1 LNGIRLRSSPGA
13 RKRRYP
19 LGPGAIPGG
28 YSGRRSAGQRICIRN
43 LGAARADAE
52 IADHRMNTP
61 SLSRYR
67 DEWFAGSR
75 ATWRDVLAGMV
86 GTFALIPE
94 VIAFSFVAGID
105 PEVGL
110 FASFVI
116 GIVIAF
122 VGGRPAMISGAAGS
136 VALVAAA
143 LVHAH
148 GLQYLLAATLLAG
161 LLQIVFGLL
170 KLDVLMRFVS
180 RSVRTGFVNALAIL
194 IFSAQVPQLLGVTWH
209 TYVMVALGLAIIYLL
224 PRITTA
230 VPSPLICIVALTAI
244 SIAFPMPLRVVSD
257 LGRLPG
263 ALPSIGLPH
272 VPIAMAT
279 LAIVAP
285 YALAMAAVGLLESM
299 MTARV
304 VDDLTEST
312 SSKARECTG
321 LGLAN
326 VAAGLFGGIAG
337 CGMIGQ
343 TVGNVRY
350 GGRGRLSTLVA
361 GVFLLIV
368 MVPLRAWVAQVPV
381 AALVA
386 IMIMVSVSTFSW
398 GSLLDLGRH
407 PKVSGI
413 VMLAT
418 VAVTVATH
426 DLSAGVAIGVLL
438 SGVFFAFKVTRLMNV
453 DVGYDAMTDTRRY
466 TVSGQVFFAS
476 ADIFADRFDL
486 RDTAKH
492 ARIDLTGAHLWDIT
506 AVGALNDVVAVMRRH
521 GMAVELV
528 GLNEASAVL
537 VDRHAPAMRTIAL
550 GTNGAPDIGSGVA

>member
-1 LNGIRLRSSPGA
+1 LSAPFAYGCVGDPAALAGDIRLDPVQPRV
-13 RKRRYP
+13 
-19 LGPGAIPGG
+19 AIP
-28 YSGRRSAGQRICIRN
+28 
-43 LGAARADAE
+43 AADPPDNAAASETIATAHTDAV
-52 IADHRMNTP
+52 IADLCMNAL
-61 SLSRYR
+61 SFSRYR
-67 DEWFAGSR
+67 AEWFNGALSAR
-75 ATWRDVLAGMV
+75 HDMLAGMV

-94 VIAFSFVAGID
+94 VIAFSFVAGVD
-105 PEVGL
+105 PQVGL

-122 VGGRPAMISGAAGS
+122 AGGRPAMISGAAGS

-148 GLQYLLAATLLAG
+148 GLPYLLAATLLAG

-170 KLDVLMRFVS
+170 NLDVLMRFVS

-194 IFSAQVPQLLGVTWH
+194 ILSAQVPQMLGVTWH
-209 TYVMVALGLAIIYLL
+209 TYAMIALGLAIIYLL
-224 PRITTA
+224 PRLTTA
-230 VPSPLICIVALTAI
+230 VPSPLICIVVLTVISFAL
-244 SIAFPMPLRVVSD
+244 PMPLRVVGD
-257 LGRLPG
+257 LGRLPTS
-263 ALPSIGLPH
+263 LPSLQWPHLPFNL
-272 VPIAMAT
+272 MT

-285 YALAMAAVGLLESM
+285 YGLAMAAVGLLESL

-304 VDDLTEST
+304 VDELTEST

-368 MVPLRAWVAQVPV
+368 MVPLRPWVAQVPV

-386 IMIMVSVSTFSW
+386 IMVMVSVSTFSW
-398 GSLLDLGRH
+398 RSLRDLGRH
-407 PKVSGI
+407 PKVSGV

-426 DLSAGVAIGVLL
+426 DLAAGVAVGVLL
-438 SGVFFAFKVTRLMNV
+438 SGVFFASKVTRLMNV
-453 DVGYDAMTDTRRY
+453 HVGYDPLTDMRLY

-476 ADIFADRFDL
+476 AEIFADRFNL
-486 RDTAKH
+486 RDTARRV
-492 ARIDLTGAHLWDIT
+492 RIDLTDAHLWDIT
-506 AVGALNDVVAVMRRH
+506 AVGALEDVASTMRRH
-521 GMAVELV
+521 GMTVEVV

-537 VDRHAPAMRTIAL
+537 VDRHAPLLRDTA
-550 GTNGAPDIGSGVA
+550 V

>member
-1 LNGIRLRSSPGA
+1 
-13 RKRRYP
+13 
-19 LGPGAIPGG
+19 
-28 YSGRRSAGQRICIRN
+28 
-43 LGAARADAE
+43 
-52 IADHRMNTP
+52 MNP
-61 SLSRYR
+61 QSLSRYR
-67 DEWFAGSR
+67 AEWFDGGRAAG
-75 ATWRDVLAGMV
+75 RDVLAGMV

-122 VGGRPAMISGAAGS
+122 AGGRPAMISGAAGS

-194 IFSAQVPQLLGVTWH
+194 IFSAQVPQMLDVTWH
-209 TYVMVALGLAIIYLL
+209 TYAIIALGLAIIYLL
-224 PRITTA
+224 PRVTSAI
-230 VPSPLICIVALTAI
+230 PSPLICVVVLTVI
-244 SIAFPMPLRVVSD
+244 SIAYPMPLRVIGD
-257 LGRLPG
+257 LGRLPDS
-263 ALPSIGLPH
+263 LPSLTLPH
-272 VPIAMAT
+272 VPMNVAMLT
-279 LAIVAP
+279 IVAP

-304 VDDLTEST
+304 VDDLTETT

-326 VAAGLFGGIAG
+326 VVAALFGGIAG

-368 MVPLRAWVAQVPV
+368 MVPLRPWVAQVPV

-386 IMIMVSVSTFSW
+386 IMIMVSASTFSW
-398 GSLLDLGRH
+398 RSLRDLGRH
-407 PKVSGI
+407 PKVSGV

-418 VAVTVATH
+418 VVVTVATH
-426 DLSAGVAIGVLL
+426 DLSAGVAVGVLL
-438 SGVFFAFKVTRLMNV
+438 SGVFFAFKVTRLMAV
-453 DVGYDAMTDTRRY
+453 QVGYDPETDTRLY

-476 ADIFADRFDL
+476 AEVFADRFDL
-486 RDTAKH
+486 RDTARH
-492 ARIDLTGAHLWDIT
+492 ARIDLTDAHLWDIT
-506 AVGALNDVVAVMRRH
+506 AVKALEDVAGTMRGH
-521 GMAVELV
+521 GMSVEVV
-528 GLNEASAVL
+528 GLNEASATMVERFGTR
-537 VDRHAPAMRTIAL
+537 DKADAATPA
-550 GTNGAPDIGSGVA
+550 GVH